1 MRSFL
6 KDMTDFIFV
15 SDQPEKADIIFIPGG
30 SYGEIC
36 RTAADLWQRGYA
48 PYILPSGRYSKLSGK
63 FSGPSDED
71 FKLSFTKDTAKISF
85 STEYDYFHALLRR
98 AGVPES
104 AILKE
109 NQATFTYENALLSR
123 KVTDSLGLHI
133 RQAILCPQAYH
144 ARRCLLYYKV
154 AFPET
159 EFFVCP
165 TVTRDITRDNWFLD
179 EAKTETVLGEIQRCG
194 SQFHDIIRQLR

>member
-15 SDQPEKADIIFIPGG
+15 SDQPQEADIIFIPGG
-30 SYGEIC
+30 SYGAIC
-36 RTAADLWQRGYA
+36 CTAANLWQRNFA

-63 FSGPSDED
+63 FSGPSEED
-71 FKLSFTKDTAKISF
+71 FLLPFTKDTAKMAF
-85 STEYDYFHALLRR
+85 STEYDYFHALLHQ
-98 AGVPES
+98 AGIPEN

-109 NQATFTYENALLSR
+109 NQATFTYENALFSR
-123 KVTDSLGLHI
+123 KVTDRLGMRI
-133 RQAILCPQAYH
+133 RKAILCPQAYH

-165 TVTRDITRDNWFLD
+165 TVTRDIAEDNWFLD
-179 EAKTETVLGEIQRCG
+179 ETKPETVLGEIERCG
-194 SQFHDIIRQLR
+194 SQFHEIIRQLR

>member
-1 MRSFL
+1 
-6 KDMTDFIFV
+6 MTDFIFV